1 MQTGK
6 VIEIICM
13 DKAIDLSIAMVRVRV
28 RVRSLWIYGYTQ

>member
-13 DKAIDLSIAMVRVRV
+13 DKAIDLSIAMVRVR
-28 RVRSLWIYGYTQ
+28 SLWIYGYTQ